1 MVWRKLEKKQLD
13 VWKRSY
19 WKKSLEEHLSFI
31 IIMFFLFIEYIEL
44 FICKH
49 RYFKYGFSQKYPTW
63 WLEER
68 APLAILFAIILLLVI
83 ADFIFR
89 LYIKRKTLLMGI
101 DIGIILYSD
110 EKYGKFTIRIP
121 KNLEWQLDIN
131 SYDLNSTEEI
141 EEYSSDRLDFTY
153 YDYKTYSYL

>member
-1 MVWRKLEKKQLD
+1 MIWRRLGKKQLD

-19 WKKSLEEHLSFI
+19 WKKSLEEHYKFI
-31 IIMFFLFIEYIEL
+31 IVIFFMFMEYIGL
-44 FICKH
+44 FVRKYDYL
-49 RYFKYGFSQKYPTW
+49 RYSFPKKYPIW

-68 APLAILFAIILLLVI
+68 NSLAILFAIILLLII

-89 LYIKRKTLLMGI
+89 LYIKRKALLMGI
-101 DIGIILYSD
+101 DRGIILYSD

-121 KNLEWQLDIN
+121 KNLEWQLDTN
-131 SYDLNSTEEI
+131 SYDLNNAEEI